1 MIRSSFV
8 SLALPPFQWIEVMEL
23 LKSMNSRVSLILLVI
38 AVVYL
43 ILSYQLPSY
52 AYTEVDAD
60 VIPKA
65 LGWLLAF
72 LAVLLFF
79 SKDNET
85 EEQRQKRNIPKKEIG
100 MLLGVGALIFL
111 YIFLLEILGFIVIS
125 ALFIFFCALFLG
137 YRSHLVNGIVAIAFS
152 AVIYF
157 LFTSLLQISLPQGIL
172 PF

>member
-1 MIRSSFV
+1 MIRYLSV
-8 SLALPPFQWIEVMEL
+8 SLALPPINRIEVIAL
-23 LKSMNSRVSLILLVI
+23 LKSMNSRISLILLVI

-60 VIPKA
+60 AIPKA
-65 LGWLLAF
+65 LGWLLVF
-72 LAVLLFF
+72 LAILLFF

-111 YIFLLEILGFIVIS
+111 YIFLLEILGFIVVS
-125 ALFIFFCALFLG
+125 ALFIFFCSIFLG
-137 YRSHLVNGIVAIAFS
+137 YKSHIVNGIVSVAFS
-152 AVIYF
+152 AFIYF
-157 LFTSLLQISLPQGIL
+157 IFTSLLQISLPSGIL
-172 PF
+172 PL